1 MSVVRT
7 VEPATEPITL
17 AEAKAH
23 ARVDVAT
30 DDALITALIV
40 AARNVAENELQ
51 RAIISSTWKLVDEE
65 FPDGSGEIVLP
76 FPTLQSVTSV
86 KYWDTSGVQITLA
99 AGVDYYVDSVGQPG
113 RVVPVSAWPA
123 TYARPDA
130 IEVVYVAGWANAAA
144 VPQSI
149 KQWMMIMVATMYDT
163 RHAFGNAR
171 DAESLRIPFV
181 CHLLDPYRVWGF

>member
-1 MSVVRT
+1 MPVIRT

-30 DDALITALIV
+30 DDSLITALIV

-51 RAIISSTWKLVDEE
+51 RAIISQTWKLVDAT
-65 FPDGSGEIVLP
+65 FPDGSNALDLP

-86 KYWDTSGVQITLA
+86 KYWNTSGVQITLT
-99 AGVDYYVDSVGQPG
+99 AGTDYYVDTVGQPG
-113 RVVPVSAWPA
+113 QIVPVTSWPA

-130 IEVVYVAGWANAAA
+130 VEVVYVAGWANAAA
-144 VPQSI
+144 VPQSV
-149 KQWMMIMVATMYDT
+149 KQWMLLMVATMYDS
-163 RHAFGNAR
+163 RHAFGSAR
-171 DAESLRIPFV
+171 DAESVRLPFV
-181 CHLLDPYRVWGF
+181 DHLLDPYRVWVL